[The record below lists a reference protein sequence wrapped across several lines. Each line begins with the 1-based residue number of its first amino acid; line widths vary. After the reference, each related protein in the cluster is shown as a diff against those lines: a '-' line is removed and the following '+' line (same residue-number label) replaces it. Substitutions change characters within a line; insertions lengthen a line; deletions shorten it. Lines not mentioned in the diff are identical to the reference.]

1 MLRKCKNC
9 MIYQDNI
16 CGRTNELRAPED
28 YCSRA
33 VSTIYVC
40 QKCGFVSITP
50 IIELRENIPTLIC
63 NQCGNPLLPQTAE
76 NIIWE
81 RLTNE

>member
-16 CGRTNELRAPED
+16 CGRANELRAPED
-28 YCSRA
+28 YCSRP
-33 VSTIYVC
+33 VSTLYVC

-50 IIELRENIPTLIC
+50 IIELRESIPTLIC

>member
-16 CGRTNELRAPED
+16 CGRTNESRTPED

-40 QKCGFVSITP
+40 QKCGSVSITP
-50 IIELRENIPTLIC
+50 IIELRESIPTLIC

-76 NIIWE
+76 NITWE